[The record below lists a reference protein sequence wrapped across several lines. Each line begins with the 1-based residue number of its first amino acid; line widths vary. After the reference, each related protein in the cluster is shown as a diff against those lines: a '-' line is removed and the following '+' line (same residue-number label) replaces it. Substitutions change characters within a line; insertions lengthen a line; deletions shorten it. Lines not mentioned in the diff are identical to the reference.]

1 MTENELSWMQICNYR
16 QLQVRA
22 VVAGW
27 LQMGHLSKEFLKL
40 LSEIGCIH
48 DGETSAA
55 PGALHRHLA
64 G

>member
-1 MTENELSWMQICNYR
+1 
-16 QLQVRA
+16 
-22 VVAGW
+22 
-27 LQMGHLSKEFLKL
+27 MGHFSKDFLKL
-40 LSEIGCIH
+40 LSEMGCIH